1 MADKTSLGDRMK
13 RNYENISRTYLTR
26 RTPVIVRLDG
36 RAFHTFAR
44 GMKRPFDSIMVKTM
58 KDTTRYLCEN
68 IQGCVFGYTQS
79 DEISLLLVDYKTLNT
94 SAWFDYNVQKMA
106 SVSASMATMAFN
118 KFFMDN
124 VYLEEGVEPNLD
136 SCKEA
141 MRLNLIRQSYFSSM
155 KDKIGKAM
163 FDSRVF
169 NIPKEEV
176 TNYFVW
182 RQQDAT
188 RNSIQSVGQAN
199 FSDKEMDGKSCDE
212 VQDMLFKQKGINWN
226 DLETGLKRGTGC
238 YKRPVESILFSGV
251 STKVWISDYTTPIFT
266 QNREYIEQWVNPKT
280 EE

>member
-1 MADKTSLGDRMK
+1 
-13 RNYENISRTYLTR
+13 
-26 RTPVIVRLDG
+26 
-36 RAFHTFAR
+36 
-44 GMKRPFDSIMVKTM
+44 MKRPFDDIMVRTM
-58 KDTTRYLCEN
+58 KDTMTYLCKN

-124 VYLEEGVEPNLD
+124 VTLTEGVERNLD
-136 SCKEA
+136 SSKEA
-141 MRLNLIRQSYFSSM
+141 VQIELERQEYFSKM
-155 KDKIGKAM
+155 KDKFCKAM

-199 FSDKEMDGKSCDE
+199 FSDSELDGKSCDTI
-212 VQDMLFKQKGINWN
+212 QDMLFTQKGINWN
-226 DLETGLKRGTGC
+226 DFETSLKRGTAC
-238 YKRPVESILFSGV
+238 FKAEFPPFVPSGAPRNE
-251 STKVWISDYTTPIFT
+251 WWDDINTPIFT
-266 QNREYIEQWVNPKT
+266 QDREYIEKWVNPIV